1 MNIMS
6 NSSAKERKHLEKND
20 ILRIKKTRPGMTL
33 SCEKGILWVTQS
45 GDFRDYLLTPG
56 QNMVVKKQ
64 GRVLIEALREVE
76 FKIVSL
82 DKARNN

>member
-1 MNIMS
+1 MNIRS
-6 NSSAKERKHLEKND
+6 KTSSIEKMHLEKNN
-20 ILRIKKTRPGMTL
+20 IFRIKKTKPGMAL

-56 QNMVVKKQ
+56 QNMVMKKH

-76 FKIVSL
+76 FKIVSQE
-82 DKARNN
+82 KARLN